1 MLEIIK
7 EIFKKIENIEKYFIE
22 ELRKKDNIIKAQQ
35 KYIKQLEKFIDDI

>member
-7 EIFKKIENIEKYFIE
+7 ELFKKIENIEKYFIE

-35 KYIKQLEKFIDDI
+35 KYIKQLEKFINEV

>member
-7 EIFKKIENIEKYFIE
+7 EVFKKLENIEKYFIE

-35 KYIKQLEKFIDDI
+35 KYIKQLEKFIDEV